1 MQCLRLLRVRLV
13 FADVDTRVGTV
24 EATLVHERSEH
35 RDWRGVQLSEE
46 LSGHIAH
53 LGLGGGRAEMQTVPI
68 KRTSNTFSYTK
79 DFNGENMTSSFS
91 FFISLQVFISKHINN
106 FIPCP

>member
-53 LGLGGGRAEMQTVPI
+53 LGLGGGRAEMQTVPVEC
-68 KRTSNTFSYTK
+68 KSNRFSYMK
-79 DFNGENMTSSFS
+79 DINGSNVTLTSFLR
-91 FFISLQVFISKHINN
+91 SLQVFIS
-106 FIPCP
+106 